1 VGLAVVPGQDI
12 AGFPG
17 PVCEGA
23 LAYLAAGD
31 RKAGDCHGEPPG
43 RWLAHHLLWCH
54 SRRGGHAV
62 PCAGRHVHGVR
73 DTGLALYGAVS
84 CGGIADG
91 GWGRRSPGRLS
102 LRPGPAGTVP
112 SASAFRARA
121 PGSSRSHRAAR
132 CAPRGAAP
140 ALASV
145 ANGSKLGRP
154 RFITP
159 PGGRS
164 GTQWRTAGR
173 VVSRA
178 PGLQAGE
185 PLQLAAPSAWR
196 AAGGAR
202 WRRRYPLTGG
212 QDFLARPRARLPGQ

>member
-1 VGLAVVPGQDI
+1 MGLAVVPGQDF

-31 RKAGDCHGEPPG
+31 RKVGDCHGESPG
-43 RWLAHHLLWCH
+43 RWLAHHLLWCQ

-102 LRPGPAGTVP
+102 LPGAAGNRAVG
-112 SASAFRARA
+112 FRFPGAA

-140 ALASV
+140 ALASA

-159 PGGRS
+159 P
-164 GTQWRTAGR
+164 
-173 VVSRA
+173 
-178 PGLQAGE
+178 
-185 PLQLAAPSAWR
+185 
-196 AAGGAR
+196 
-202 WRRRYPLTGG
+202 
-212 QDFLARPRARLPGQ
+212 

>member
-1 VGLAVVPGQDI
+1 MGLAVVPGQDF

-31 RKAGDCHGEPPG
+31 RKVGDCHGESPG
-43 RWLAHHLLWCH
+43 RWIAHHLLWCQ

-84 CGGIADG
+84 CCGIADG

-102 LRPGPAGTVP
+102 LPGAAGTVP
-112 SASAFRARA
+112 ASAFRARHPVLLVVTGLPGA
-121 PGSSRSHRAAR
+121 PPG
-132 CAPRGAAP
+132 GGP

-159 PGGRS
+159 P
-164 GTQWRTAGR
+164 
-173 VVSRA
+173 
-178 PGLQAGE
+178 
-185 PLQLAAPSAWR
+185 
-196 AAGGAR
+196 
-202 WRRRYPLTGG
+202 
-212 QDFLARPRARLPGQ
+212 